1 MRELNWNRLKTK
13 EIVKLG
19 QVIEQLVEERGLE
32 PAVLGEIVSEGM
44 KAAYEKKYPDI
55 AFEVNY
61 DKKSDEVH
69 VRAKKL
75 VAQAVDDEFAQ
86 ISLRKARTYDPMAQ
100 VGDEVLVPFEGPI
113 GRIEI
118 IRAKQVIA
126 SKIRAIE
133 SLAVYEAFKDR
144 LGTIVHGTVHK
155 CERGGATIKVGDTL
169 AFLPRSLSIPE
180 EKMVVGFPI
189 KALLKEVLEEPRNDN
204 QLILDRASSDFVQAL
219 FELEIPEIFERL
231 VEIKKIVRK
240 PGYKSKVMVFS
251 HDKNVDP
258 VGTCVGVSGAR
269 IRPILKELGSEKID
283 IIAWSDSA
291 ETLVAQA
298 LKPAVVNRVEI
309 DDKGDA
315 NVWVDED
322 QRSLAIGRGGQ
333 NIDLASE
340 LTGYAIH
347 LVQAVDKARSSD
359 LKDEQQM
366 NVDVE

>member
-1 MRELNWNRLKTK
+1 M
-13 EIVKLG
+13 KLG

-55 AFEVNY
+55 TFEVNY
-61 DKKSDEVH
+61 DKKTDEIQI
-69 VRAKKL
+69 RAKKV
-75 VAQAVDDEFAQ
+75 VAQPVEDELVQ
-86 ISLRKARTYDPMAQ
+86 ISLRKARTYDAMAQ
-100 VGDEVLVPFEGPI
+100 LGDEIVVPFEGPI

-126 SKIRAIE
+126 SRIRAIE
-133 SLAVYEAFKDR
+133 SLAVYEEFKDK
-144 LGTIVHGTVHK
+144 LGTVVHGTIHK
-155 CERGGATIKVGDTL
+155 CERGGATVKIGDAL
-169 AFLPRSLSIPE
+169 AFLPRSLSIPD

-204 QLILDRASSDFVQAL
+204 QLILDRASAEFVQAL
-219 FELEIPEIFERL
+219 FELEIPEVFERL
-231 VEIKKIVRK
+231 VEIKKIARK

-251 HDKNVDP
+251 HDKNIDP

-291 ETLVAQA
+291 ENLVAQA
-298 LKPAVVNRVEI
+298 LKPAAVNRVEI
-309 DDKGDA
+309 DNKGEA

-347 LVQAVDKARSSD
+347 LVQAVNTSRGSAQD
-359 LKDEQQM
+359 DEQQSV
-366 NVDVE
+366 VDVE